1 MKIVCP
7 GCHQHYE
14 VDENYIGRSVTCQ
27 VCGKTIKVLKPVRA
41 DEMSFSPSST
51 TEDKSIGKIYWH
63 AGIAFLLF
71 LIIFSCLYFVMNNT
85 QASGNSTDAK
95 SAGLSQFKEN
105 SSGNLVFDDPFPMKL
120 VDDKDCILAY
130 QKNGYNIFKLAMG
143 AGLFQYVFVDSA
155 SDKILRVVELLPL
168 TSSDSANGGLILL
181 SNARTRLGLKLES
194 VSEKDQ
200 KFVFLDM
207 PDKNNPS
214 RCRKI
219 VIDKARDTWDSESD
233 PKGKTIRITYYLLP
247 LPGKSQ
253 M

>member
-1 MKIVCP
+1 MKIACP

-27 VCGKTIKVLKPVRA
+27 VCGKNIEVLKPV
-41 DEMSFSPSST
+41 S
-51 TEDKSIGKIYWH
+51 GKKYWY
-63 AGIAFLLF
+63 AGIAFLL
-71 LIIFSCLYFVMNNT
+71 LLTVFSCLFFVMRKNTKPSGNNT
-85 QASGNSTDAK
+85 DAT
-95 SAGLSQFKEN
+95 SAGLPRFKQN
-105 SSGNLVFDDPFPMKL
+105 SSGSLVFDDPFPTKL
-120 VDDKDCILAY
+120 ADGKDCILLHK
-130 QKNGYNIFKLAMG
+130 KNGYNIFKITKEEDPL
-143 AGLFQYVFVDSA
+143 QYVFVDSA
-155 SDKILRVVELLPL
+155 SNKILRVIELIPC
-168 TSSDSANGGLILL
+168 TSSDIAGGGMILL
-181 SNARTRLGLKLES
+181 FNDRTSLGLKLES

-233 PKGKTIRITYYLLP
+233 PKGRTIRITYYLLP